1 MQVSVL
7 FDSFCSFV
15 GRKSKRYEFQAVEH
29 VHVSVRACVRL
40 YNYKKTMALAKRSM
54 IYQPL
59 KDQLGR

>member
-7 FDSFCSFV
+7 FDSLCSFV
-15 GRKSKRYEFQAVEH
+15 GRKSKRYGFQAVEH
-29 VHVSVRACVRL
+29 VYISVCARACL